1 MSHPTRLS
9 QSPFAPRR
17 RTPFKPLP
25 YANQSVVPPSR
36 TSPRKRPRPSS
47 PDLPTLPCPPPL
59 PTTNNFF
66 FKGLHPKFIR
76 EVNYAD
82 HSKMWVTC
90 GTPGCTTF
98 KRKSTNRKID
108 GTNLYKTHYLTHH
121 KGVPTSVEEENEML
135 AAGKKATY
143 FVPKPGHSSKQSR
156 GQYKTTYRSKLLA
169 FIVKNNLSFQLVEQD
184 EFMELIRHLNPIA
197 PTISKTTLVRD
208 LKKEFKNGQNIL
220 KEELAQYVKIGGRF
234 SLTTDCWT
242 ASNYKEFAAITI
254 HWVTPDWEQKSQ
266 VLDIVE
272 LTNPVHSGAY
282 LAKEVIK
289 ATDFF
294 NITHSIV
301 AITHDNA
308 SVNDVLLQEFQDIAL
323 EKWKALGDEEQC
335 RKWLQFTLE
344 EGDIRC
350 VSHICNLGVIAGI
363 AFSCILLP
371 PTATIYAIAVIS
383 TDFYRSSRTQSR
395 THGASPRIRA

>member
-1 MSHPTRLS
+1 
-9 QSPFAPRR
+9 
-17 RTPFKPLP
+17 
-25 YANQSVVPPSR
+25 
-36 TSPRKRPRPSS
+36 
-47 PDLPTLPCPPPL
+47 
-59 PTTNNFF
+59 
-66 FKGLHPKFIR
+66 
-76 EVNYAD
+76 
-82 HSKMWVTC
+82 
-90 GTPGCTTF
+90 
-98 KRKSTNRKID
+98 
-108 GTNLYKTHYLTHH
+108 
-121 KGVPTSVEEENEML
+121 ML
-135 AAGKKATY
+135 AAGKKAAF
-143 FVPKPGHSSKQSR
+143 FVPKLGNSSKQSR

-184 EFMELIRHLNPIA
+184 EFIELIRHLNPIA
-197 PTISKTTLVRD
+197 PTISKTTLLRD

-254 HWVTPDWEQKSQ
+254 HWVTPNWEQKSQ

-294 NITHSIV
+294 DITHSIV

-323 EKWKALGDEEQC
+323 KKWRALSDEEQC

-350 VSHICNLGVIAGI
+350 VSHIYNLGVIAGI
-363 AFSCILLP
+363 APYPVPCSLDDLCDCS
-371 PTATIYAIAVIS
+371 Y
-383 TDFYRSSRTQSR
+383 
-395 THGASPRIRA
+395 